1 MTPSKMT
8 AIQPEVILIS
18 SSPEVSPISAPDR
31 SPIRD
36 IPRLN
41 SSPTLDA
48 ACEDCSAPKSAV
60 AEESSRECDPQDG
73 EVLYIPSIKAYDGF
87 WEVES
92 TGADASIT
100 QSRHVNNAAVN
111 DDDVNKDRVERV
123 SILDLS

>member
-1 MTPSKMT
+1 MSASKMT
-8 AIQPEVILIS
+8 AIQPQVIVIS
-18 SSPEVSPISAPDR
+18 SSSEVSPISTPNR

-41 SSPTLDA
+41 SSQTLDA
-48 ACEDCSAPKSAV
+48 ACEDCSAPKSAA

-73 EVLYIPSIKAYDGF
+73 EVLYVKAYDGF

-111 DDDVNKDRVERV
+111 GDDVNKDRVERV